1 MLDIGRVKSYGPEK
15 EVPKLLRLSLGAV
28 NIDVMKQ
35 VKKFLDALRTNDA
48 HVVVALFSKNAVLL
62 PTLTPKTCK
71 GRKEIFEYFDDLFL
85 PQQPKGLMETAHIK
99 RLGIGSKSVC
109 GDWVF
114 KVLPPGRTV
123 IKARYSIVFERKYIF
138 FGKWEIV
145 QMFSCTRP

>member
-15 EVPKLLRLSLGAV
+15 EVPKLLRLNLGAV
-28 NIDVMKQ
+28 NIDIMKQ
-35 VKKFLDALRTNDA
+35 VQNFIDALRTNDA
-48 HVVVALFSKNAVLL
+48 HVVSALFSKNAVLL
-62 PTLTPKTCK
+62 PTLTARSFN
-71 GRKEIFEYFDDLFL
+71 GRKQIFDYFDDLFL
-85 PQQPKGLMETAHIK
+85 PKKPKGLMETAYVK

-114 KVLPPGRTV
+114 KILPPGRTIV
-123 IKARYSIVFERKYIF
+123 KARYSIVFQRKYIF

>member
-1 MLDIGRVKSYGPEK
+1 VLDIGRVKSYGPEK

-28 NIDVMKQ
+28 NIDAMKQ
-35 VKKFLDALRTNDA
+35 VKKFLDALRTDDA

-62 PTLTPKTCK
+62 PTLTPKTCY

-114 KVLPPGRTV
+114 KVLPPGRTI
-123 IKARYSIVFERKYIF
+123 IKARYSIVFQRKYIF
-138 FGKWEIV
+138 FGKWEIL